1 MDFNKGLKD
10 GIPVALGYFSVS
22 IAFGLMAIENECSA
36 LEAVLISVT
45 NLTSAGQFAGVTV
58 LAAMGTYVE
67 MAMTQLIIN
76 SRYSL
81 MAISLSQKVDGKFR
95 GVWKWL
101 LGFAITD
108 EIFAVAIGHD
118 GSISKEYF
126 SGLISLPIL
135 GWSAGTLFGAVL
147 GNIMPEIITTS
158 LGIALYGMFIAV
170 VVPKARE
177 NRHVLITVIL
187 AIIIS
192 TGIRHYYQR
201 SDRISGRGCILP
213 GKGGRIM
220 DMLTFLP
227 YLLVMAGVTYLIR
240 ALPFVLVNKKIENR
254 FLNSFLYYIPYTV
267 LAAMTFP
274 AILYGT
280 NHMISAIA
288 GLAVAVFIAYKGKGL
303 LIVAVGACSAV
314 FVAELVLMVVR

>member
-67 MAMTQLIIN
+67 MAMTQL
-76 SRYSL
+76 
-81 MAISLSQKVDGKFR
+81 DGKFR

-192 TGIRHYYQR
+192 TVIRYVPVF
-201 SDRISGRGCILP
+201 SG
-213 GKGGRIM
+213 
-220 DMLTFLP
+220 
-227 YLLVMAGVTYLIR
+227 
-240 ALPFVLVNKKIENR
+240 
-254 FLNSFLYYIPYTV
+254 
-267 LAAMTFP
+267 
-274 AILYGT
+274 
-280 NHMISAIA
+280 ISAGFAI
-288 GLAVAVFIAYKGKGL
+288 I
-303 LIVAVGACSAV
+303 ISAV
-314 FVAELVLMVVR
+314 IASVAGTVFFPVKEAE

>member
-67 MAMTQLIIN
+67 MAMTQLVIN

-118 GSISKEYF
+118 GSNFKR
-126 SGLISLPIL
+126 IL
-135 GWSAGTLFGAVL
+135 FRSYQIFRFLGCPQELSSEQIL

-192 TGIRHYYQR
+192 TVIRYVPVF
-201 SDRISGRGCILP
+201 SG
-213 GKGGRIM
+213 
-220 DMLTFLP
+220 
-227 YLLVMAGVTYLIR
+227 
-240 ALPFVLVNKKIENR
+240 
-254 FLNSFLYYIPYTV
+254 
-267 LAAMTFP
+267 
-274 AILYGT
+274 
-280 NHMISAIA
+280 ISAGFAIIISAVIA
-288 GLAVAVFIAYKGKGL
+288 SVAGAVFFPVKE
-303 LIVAVGACSAV
+303 
-314 FVAELVLMVVR
+314 AE

>member
-67 MAMTQLIIN
+67 MAMTQLVIN

-81 MAISLSQKVDGKFR
+81 MAISLSQKVDEKFR

-192 TGIRHYYQR
+192 TVIRYVPVF
-201 SDRISGRGCILP
+201 SG
-213 GKGGRIM
+213 
-220 DMLTFLP
+220 
-227 YLLVMAGVTYLIR
+227 
-240 ALPFVLVNKKIENR
+240 
-254 FLNSFLYYIPYTV
+254 
-267 LAAMTFP
+267 
-274 AILYGT
+274 
-280 NHMISAIA
+280 ISAGFAI
-288 GLAVAVFIAYKGKGL
+288 I
-303 LIVAVGACSAV
+303 ISAV
-314 FVAELVLMVVR
+314 IASVAGAIFFPVKEAE

>member
-58 LAAMGTYVE
+58 LAAMGPYVE
-67 MAMTQLIIN
+67 MAMTQL
-76 SRYSL
+76 
-81 MAISLSQKVDGKFR
+81 DGKFR

-108 EIFAVAIGHD
+108 QIFAVAIGHD

-177 NRHVLITVIL
+177 NRHVLITVLL

-192 TGIRHYYQR
+192 TVIRYV
-201 SDRISGRGCILP
+201 P
-213 GKGGRIM
+213 V
-220 DMLTFLP
+220 F
-227 YLLVMAGVTYLIR
+227 AG
-240 ALPFVLVNKKIENR
+240 
-254 FLNSFLYYIPYTV
+254 
-267 LAAMTFP
+267 
-274 AILYGT
+274 
-280 NHMISAIA
+280 ISAGFAIIISAVIA
-288 GLAVAVFIAYKGKGL
+288 SVAGAVFFPVKE
-303 LIVAVGACSAV
+303 
-314 FVAELVLMVVR
+314 AE